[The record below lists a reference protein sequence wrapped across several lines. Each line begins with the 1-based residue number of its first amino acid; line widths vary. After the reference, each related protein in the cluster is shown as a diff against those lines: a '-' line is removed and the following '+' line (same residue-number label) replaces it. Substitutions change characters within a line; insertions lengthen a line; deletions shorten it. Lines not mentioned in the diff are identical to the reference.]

1 MSLVVTRFF
10 LYFADRH
17 RAVRAVAALK
27 ARGFEAEMGLGWDD
41 PFWNVVA
48 RREIRSDD
56 LEDADRE
63 IREFVRRVGGDY
75 GGFDQRPLPPVR
87 AA

>member
-1 MSLVVTRFF
+1 MTTRFF

-17 RAVRAVAALK
+17 RAVRAVTALN

-48 RREIRSDD
+48 KRELPSDAV
-56 LEDADRE
+56 EDADRE
-63 IREFVRRVGGDY
+63 MHEFVLSLGGDY
-75 GGFDQRPLPPVR
+75 GGFDQRPLPPAR